1 MMRRAAL
8 ALALVALPAAAYGQ
22 TPTVGSGVIH
32 LVGQAPG
39 ACVIRGPSDAVSATN
54 ASYAPTGVGAGQI
67 RITQMVDE
75 HDAVGRAAT
84 IDLALG
90 VVCNSPHRLVVRS
103 LNGGLLREGAA
114 AGSPGQNGFA
124 EFVPYRVTAGWMGN
138 AVSGGSDAGGGLA
151 LDGGAGA
158 IGQLSVAIAI
168 PGGERLLAGTY
179 RDWVVVEFSA
189 AE

>member
-1 MMRRAAL
+1 MMRRL
-8 ALALVALPAAAYGQ
+8 ALALIGFPAAAAAQ

-39 ACVIRGPSDAVSATN
+39 ACVIHGPSDAVTAAN
-54 ASYAPTGVGAGQI
+54 ASYAPSGVGAGQI

-75 HDAVGRAAT
+75 PNAIGRAAT

-90 VVCNSPHRLVVRS
+90 VICNSPHRLVVRS

-114 AGSPGQNGFA
+114 AGAAGQNGFA
-124 EFVPYRVTAGWMGN
+124 EFVPYRVTAGWMGSE
-138 AVSGGSDAGGGLA
+138 VSGASDAGGGLA
-151 LDGGAGA
+151 LDGAAGA

-179 RDWVVVEFSA
+179 RDWMVVEFRA

>member
-1 MMRRAAL
+1 MIRRL
-8 ALALVALPAAAYGQ
+8 ALALIALPAAAAGQ
-22 TPTVGSGVIH
+22 TPTTGSGVIH
-32 LVGQAPG
+32 IVGQAPS
-39 ACVIRGPSDAVSATN
+39 ACVIHGPSDAVTATN
-54 ASYAPTGVGAGQI
+54 ASYAPTGIGAGQI

-75 HDAVGRAAT
+75 SQAVGRAAT

-90 VVCNSPHRLVVRS
+90 VICNSPHRLTVRS

-114 AGSPGQNGFA
+114 AGAPGQSGFA
-124 EFVPYRVTAGWMGN
+124 EFVPYRLTAGWMGN
-138 AVSGGSDAGGGLA
+138 AVSGASDAGGGLA
-151 LDGGAGA
+151 LDGAAGS
-158 IGQLSVAIAI
+158 IGQLSVGIAI

>member
-1 MMRRAAL
+1 MMRRLAFAAAL
-8 ALALVALPAAAYGQ
+8 LAWPAAGWGQ

-32 LVGQAPG
+32 LVGQAPS
-39 ACVIRGPSDAVSATN
+39 ACVIHGPADEIVATN
-54 ASYAPTGVGAGQI
+54 ASYSPTGIGAGQI

-75 HDAVGRAAT
+75 AQAVGRAAT
-84 IDLALG
+84 IDLTLG
-90 VVCNSPHRLVVRS
+90 VICNSPHRLVVRS

-114 AGSPGQNGFA
+114 AGAPGQGGFA
-124 EFVPYRVTAGWMGN
+124 EFVPYRVTAGWMGREL
-138 AVSGGSDAGGGLA
+138 SGASDAGGGLT

-158 IGQLSVAIAI
+158 LGQLSVGIAI

-179 RDWVVVEFSA
+179 RDWVVVEFGA

>member
-1 MMRRAAL
+1 MMRAL
-8 ALALVALPAAAYGQ
+8 ALALIALPAAAAAQ

-32 LVGQAPG
+32 IVGQAPS
-39 ACVIRGPSDAVSATN
+39 ACVVHGPSDAVATTN

-75 HDAVGRAAT
+75 TNAVGRPAT

-90 VVCNSPHRLVVRS
+90 VICNSPHRLTVRS

-114 AGSPGQNGFA
+114 AGAPGQNGFA
-124 EFVPYRVTAGWMGN
+124 EFVPYRVTAAWMGN
-138 AVSGGSDAGGGLA
+138 SVSGASDAGGGLA

-158 IGQLSVAIAI
+158 LGQLSVGIAI